1 MAVYD
6 GDLDRIRGVLHTK
19 DVIPLLANPELIVL
33 QDLIRPAVW
42 VPWSKRVDEILRDM
56 QQKRS
61 HIVMVADEYG
71 GFAGIVTLED
81 ILEQIVGELGEERRP
96 AESPIPP
103 LGPDGTTQVR
113 AETRIEDLNDAL
125 GVNLP
130 RDSGFETLAGLLN
143 SAAGAIPQTGD
154 RFYVGGLE
162 LTVLQRDDRRVRMV
176 RIARAAP
183 TQPPQAA

>member
-1 MAVYD
+1 V
-6 GDLDRIRGVLHTK
+6 RIV
-19 DVIPLLANPELIVL
+19 
-33 QDLIRPAVW
+33 
-42 VPWSKRVDEILRDM
+42 
-56 QQKRS
+56 
-61 HIVMVADEYG
+61 
-71 GFAGIVTLED
+71 
-81 ILEQIVGELGEERRP
+81 
-96 AESPIPP
+96 
-103 LGPDGTTQVR
+103 
-113 AETRIEDLNDAL
+113 EDLNDAL

-130 RDSGFETLAGLLN
+130 RDGGFETLAGLLN